1 MLYFVMER
9 QRNNFHNLRAEEG
22 RKMRNKW
29 FRSVLIVAL
38 IGALSLSFISCA
50 AKKTIKIGAIF
61 AITGPASYLGAPEEK
76 TAKMMVEKINKNG
89 GINGQ
94 TVELVVKDSAAD
106 SVKALSFAKQLI
118 EEDNVVAIIGPS
130 TSGESMAIKDLCEG
144 SKVPL
149 VSCAAAET
157 IVDPQAHYVFKTP
170 QKDSYVVKW
179 IYENMKSKNIT
190 KIGVLASLSGFGKG
204 GLAQLQKYAA
214 DYGITI
220 VDSESY
226 DPTITDLTALLT
238 KLQASGAQAVV
249 NWSIEPAQSIVCK
262 NLKQL
267 NMTIPLY
274 QSHGFGNIKYV
285 EAAGGAA
292 EGVIF
297 PCGRLLIAE
306 ELPDT
311 NPQKSLLVEYKT
323 EYETLYNEQASTFG
337 GHAYDAMLLLKTA
350 MEQAKS
356 SDRDAIANQ
365 LEKITNLAGT
375 AGIFNMSTTDH
386 NGLQMDSL
394 VLVTVKD
401 GKFTLYK

>member
-1 MLYFVMER
+1 M
-9 QRNNFHNLRAEEG
+9 
-22 RKMRNKW
+22 KNKW
-29 FRSVLIVAL
+29 FRSILVIAL
-38 IGALSLSFISCA
+38 IGVLSLSSMSCSV
-50 AKKTIKIGAIF
+50 KKTIKIGAIF
-61 AITGPASYLGAPEEK
+61 AVTGPAAYLGAPEEK
-76 TAKMMVEKINKNG
+76 TAKMMVDKINKNG

-94 TVELVVKDSAAD
+94 TVELVIKDSGGD

-118 EEDNVVAIIGPS
+118 EEENVVAIIGPS

-157 IVDPQAHYVFKTP
+157 IVNPQAHYVFKTP

-220 VDSESY
+220 VDNESY

-262 NLKQL
+262 NMKQL

-285 EAAGGAA
+285 EAAGDAA
-292 EGVIF
+292 EGIIF

-323 EYETLYNEQASTFG
+323 EYEALYNEQASTFG
-337 GHAYDAMLLLKTA
+337 GHAYDAVLLLKTA
-350 MEQAKS
+350 IEQAKS

-365 LEKITNLAGT
+365 IEKITNLAGT